1 MSKKRSLKEQGGA
14 GQSSSRRAP
23 SNPSKAWKKSKL
35 NTKDIL
41 ALLNNGIFRE
51 KVVDGWNP
59 AIGDVYPME
68 KNPEEIPMFACFCER
83 RLALPS

>member
-1 MSKKRSLKEQGGA
+1 
-14 GQSSSRRAP
+14 
-23 SNPSKAWKKSKL
+23 L

-41 ALLNNGIFRE
+41 ALVNNGIFRE